1 VAEFPQLSVAVY
13 VYERDLEQPVPA
25 SALSAEEVTE
35 GEPVQL
41 SEAVAVPAVGKD
53 DGLQSSE
60 EEAGH
65 AVNTGASVSAV

>member
-1 VAEFPQLSVAVY
+1 MSVAVY
-13 VYERDLEQPVPA
+13 VYERDLEQAVPT
-25 SALSAEEVTE
+25 SALRAEEVTE

-41 SEAVAVPAVGKD
+41 SEAVAVPALGKD
-53 DGLQSSE
+53 EGLQPRE